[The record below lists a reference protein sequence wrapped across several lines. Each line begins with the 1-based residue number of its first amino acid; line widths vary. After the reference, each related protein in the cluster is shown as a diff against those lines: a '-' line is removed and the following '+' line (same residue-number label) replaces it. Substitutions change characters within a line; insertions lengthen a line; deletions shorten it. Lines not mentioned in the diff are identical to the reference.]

1 LSRPPFRMATSSNP
15 NARSIHQMRAAHI
28 TLPTL

>member
-1 LSRPPFRMATSSNP
+1 MATSSNP